1 MLENLT
7 STLKCDVI
15 NEILRDR
22 QTVLT
27 PLLFAHC
34 LQPDFDVEPG
44 KQVLCFWRKAAV
56 AMRGLMVLG
65 LLLGLSFR
73 AFAQE
78 GASEYQVK
86 AAFIYNFAK
95 FVEWPPGV
103 FPNTNSPIVLG
114 ILGKNVFGSDLEK
127 TIRDRKVNNHP
138 FVFKNIASVSEIT
151 TCHILF
157 VSPSEKDNFAKIVNA
172 LHNSTVLTV
181 SETDGFIKAGGMINF
196 TFEDTKVRFQIN
208 DEAAK
213 KAGLKISSKLL
224 SLAVPSH

>member
-1 MLENLT
+1 M
-7 STLKCDVI
+7 

-27 PLLFAHC
+27 PLPFAHR
-34 LQPDFDVEPG
+34 LQPDFHGETG
-44 KQVLCFWRKAAV
+44 KQRLCFWRKTAIS
-56 AMRGLMVLG
+56 MRGLLVLS
-65 LLLGLSFR
+65 LLIGLSFKT
-73 AFAQE
+73 FAQE

-86 AAFIYNFAK
+86 AAFLYNFAK
-95 FVEWPPGV
+95 FVEWPAGT

-127 TIRDRKVNNHP
+127 TIQDRKVNNHP
-138 FVFKNIASVSEIT
+138 FAFKNISSVAEAT
-151 TCHILF
+151 NCHILF
-157 VSPSEKDNFAKIVNA
+157 VSSSEKGDFSKIVNSLQNA
-172 LHNSTVLTV
+172 KVLTV

-196 TFEDTKVRFQIN
+196 TFEDAKVRFQIN

-224 SLAVPSH
+224 SLAVPSR